1 MARTPL
7 RTRPVAVTLLLLA
20 VALVLASAVAAYRMF
35 RVSRDLTAG
44 RNALIQ
50 VEPRLRAADLRGAKE
65 LMDTA
70 QYRVLRARSRLHGPD
85 LSLINLVP
93 VAHQNLAAV
102 RRSVDLSLKM
112 VDAGSSL
119 LRIAAPLADASGT
132 IEVPLRS
139 GAIPLNTVTA
149 LRDQSQALAASLP
162 TKGDRPSRLL
172 LLPPV
177 RHLQSIVFGEAVLR
191 QSQFSKIGPAL
202 NVLSDM
208 SGANGP
214 RRFMLAVAN
223 EAEMRGTGGM
233 ILSYGTLLAENGK
246 FTLDRFGQIDQ
257 LKLQGP
263 VRTPVPPD
271 YYSQYRPS
279 GPTELWRS
287 VNFTADFAV
296 SGPIMEA
303 MYGAATNTPVDGV
316 VQIDSTGLAA
326 ILAGIGPIDVP
337 DVGHIDATNVER
349 VTLNEAYTLFPDR
362 PARQEVLTNVAE
374 AAFHKLVTGDY
385 PTVRVLAQA
394 LAAVVDQRHVILHSI
409 HKSPQRSIIAL
420 GADGYLPDPRSQFV
434 HMTVQNVSANKLD
447 YYVDTELRLKGQW
460 HRGKHGGL
468 RAEIEVRNT
477 APPDGRPPY
486 VFGPATP
493 QLVPAEYRGWV
504 TLYLPTGTRILS
516 SGGKPENPPWLV
528 SEVERAAVHFVA
540 IAPAGGRSVVT
551 IDLEL
556 PPRLGKRMALQLVP
570 SPRLRPTILTL
581 DLDDGNRGLRKTLPL
596 TKVQTITGAR

>member
-7 RTRPVAVTLLLLA
+7 RHRPVTAVLLLLA
-20 VALVLASAVAAYRMF
+20 VVLVLASLVAAYRMF

-50 VEPRLRAADLRGAKE
+50 VEPRLRATDLRGAKQ

-70 QYRVLRARSRLHGPD
+70 QYRVLRAHSRLHGPD
-85 LSLINLVP
+85 LTLINLVP
-93 VAHQNLAAV
+93 VAHQNLVAV

-112 VDAGSSL
+112 VDAGSSM

-139 GAIPLNTVTA
+139 GAIPVDTVTA
-149 LRDQSQALAASLP
+149 LRDQALALAASLP
-162 TKGDRPSRLL
+162 NEGDRPSKLF

-177 RHLQSIVFGEAVLR
+177 QHLQKIVFGEAVLR
-191 QSQFSKIGPAL
+191 HRQFNKIGPAL
-202 NVLSDM
+202 DLLSDM

-214 RRFMLAVAN
+214 RRYLLAVAN

-246 FTLDRFGQIDQ
+246 FRLDRFGPIDE

-271 YYSQYRPS
+271 YYSQYRPV

-287 VNFTADFAV
+287 VNWTADFAV
-296 SGPIMEA
+296 AGPIMEA
-303 MYGAATNTPVDGV
+303 MYGAATNAPVDGV

-337 DVGHIDATNVER
+337 DVGYIDATNVER

-362 PARQEVLTNVAE
+362 PARQEVLTNVAQ
-374 AAFHKLVTGDY
+374 ASFHKLVTGDY
-385 PTVRVLAQA
+385 PTVRVLAEA
-394 LAAVVDQRHVILHSI
+394 LAAAVDQRHVIMHTI
-409 HKSPQRSIIAL
+409 HKTPQRSVVAL
-420 GADGYLPDPRSQFV
+420 GADGYLPDPRAQFI
-434 HMTVQNVSANKLD
+434 HMTVQNVTANKLD
-447 YYVDTELRLKGQW
+447 YYVDTELRVRGQW
-460 HRGKHGGL
+460 HQNKHG
-468 RAEIEVRNT
+468 RIHAEIEVRNT

-486 VFGPATP
+486 VFGPGAP
-493 QLVPAEYRGWV
+493 DLVRAEYRGWV
-504 TLYLPTGTRILS
+504 TLYLPTGARILS
-516 SGGKPENPPWLV
+516 SGGSPENPPWLV
-528 SEVERAAVHFVA
+528 SEVGRAAVHFVT
-540 IAPAGGRSVVT
+540 IVPAGGRNVVT
-551 IDLEL
+551 LDLEL
-556 PPRLGKRMALQLVP
+556 PPRLGRRVALQLVP
-570 SPRLRPTILTL
+570 SPRLHPTTL
-581 DLDDGNRGLRKTLPL
+581 AIDLDDGRRGLRKALPL
-596 TKVQTITGAR
+596 TKVRTITGAR